1 MARLWAGFVPFAVLA
16 AIHVVALALGADQIA
31 TPTKL
36 LLMPLL
42 AAGVVWCLQRNSWR
56 MPASRL
62 LLAAIALS
70 WLGDGAGVLF
80 PWAPTVPVM
89 LLWFGVAHLCYIR
102 LFWHHLRVRPL
113 PVWTLVFAVWW
124 GVLLAVLWPHL
135 GGLLVPVALYG
146 LILGGTAAAASR
158 CHPLIVVGGL
168 FFLASDSVL
177 AFRLFVPDAMP
188 DWTSPLVM
196 LTYALGQGLMAAG
209 SVIAIRARVTVT
221 T

>member
-16 AIHVVALALGADQIA
+16 VIHVVALALHADPIA

-42 AAGVVWCLQRNSWR
+42 AAGVVWGLRR
-56 MPASRL
+56 TGARRPASRL

-80 PWAPTVPVM
+80 PWAPTIPVM
-89 LLWFGVAHLCYIR
+89 LLWFGVAHLSYVR
-102 LFWHHLRVRPL
+102 LFWHYLATRPL
-113 PVWTLVFAVWW
+113 PPWTLVFAVWW
-124 GVLLAVLWPHL
+124 GVLLAILWPHL

-146 LILGGTAAAASR
+146 LILGGTALAASR

-177 AFRLFVPDAMP
+177 AFRLFVPEAMP
-188 DWTSPLVM
+188 EWTSPLVM

-209 SVIAIRARVTVT
+209 AVIAIRTGVRVST
-221 T
+221 